1 VASLSSDTSTSSFQS
16 LTGRQTAFD
25 IELSGKTLKVTS
37 PPIKGPVDGTET
49 VVTSIY
55 ERVE

>member
-37 PPIKGPVDGTET
+37 PPIKSPVDGTET